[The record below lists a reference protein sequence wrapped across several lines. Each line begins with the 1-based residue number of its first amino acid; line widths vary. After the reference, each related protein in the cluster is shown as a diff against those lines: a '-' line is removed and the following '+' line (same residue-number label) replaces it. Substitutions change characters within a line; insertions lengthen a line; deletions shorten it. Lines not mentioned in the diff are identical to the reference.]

1 MDPSLKES
9 SSFSVPST
17 ERSKQNRTKQEKC
30 GLGVNKDAFTL
41 GARTPRL
48 AVVPVP
54 KCGTDLADRHRIRH
68 WHQSAHNVCECPDIL
83 PAILCSNCQHG
94 RRRNQRRYSTR
105 IASVA
110 LNVNRAGA
118 RSGYVLGHPV
128 WTWPKSLILPNF
140 SEVSLLARLRSKLN
154 IKR

>member
-17 ERSKQNRTKQEKC
+17 ERSKQSRTKQEKC

-48 AVVPVP
+48 VGACVNTTFRSFP
-54 KCGTDLADRHRIRH
+54 KCGPDLAGRHRIR
-68 WHQSAHNVCECPDIL
+68 HQSAHNVCECPDIL

-118 RSGYVLGHPV
+118 RAMCLD
-128 WTWPKSLILPNF
+128 TQ
-140 SEVSLLARLRSKLN
+140 SERGLSP
-154 IKR
+154 